1 MYLKLISRLIMR
13 MRFKNIMKEKKFKEY
28 KNWYKFQK
36 QKIRKK
42 RKRQLLLFLLEK
54 DWTITCCI

>member
-36 QKIRKK
+36 QKIRK
-42 RKRQLLLFLLEK
+42 RQLLLFLLEK

>member
-36 QKIRKK
+36 QKIRK
-42 RKRQLLLFLLEK
+42 RQVLLFLLEK